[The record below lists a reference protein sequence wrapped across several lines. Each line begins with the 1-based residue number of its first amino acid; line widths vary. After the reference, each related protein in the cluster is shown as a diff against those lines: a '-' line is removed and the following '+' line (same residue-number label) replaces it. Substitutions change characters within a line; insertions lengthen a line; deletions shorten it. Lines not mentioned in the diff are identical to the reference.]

1 MEKTC
6 YALRL
11 FARIID
17 LMLVGLILV
26 VLDSVID
33 GASVSLLLAYP
44 LYGIVVGLCGGKS
57 LGKYLLSLEI
67 QVNRSG
73 VVGILVRMIREPLLL
88 ILLPLVFLNFLC
100 ISPLPLHDRISGTK
114 VVRDEI

>member
-17 LMLVGLILV
+17 LMLVGLILAA
-26 VLDSVID
+26 LDRIVD
-33 GASVSLLLAYP
+33 GFSVSLLPAY
-44 LYGIVVGLCGGKS
+44 LFYGIVVGLFGGNS
-57 LGKYLLSLEI
+57 LGKYLLSLD
-67 QVNRSG
+67 VRTNRTG
-73 VVGILVRMIREPLLL
+73 VADILVRVVREPLLV
-88 ILLPLVFLNFLC
+88 ILLPLVFLNFLS
-100 ISPLPLHDRISGTK
+100 ISPLPLHDRISGTM